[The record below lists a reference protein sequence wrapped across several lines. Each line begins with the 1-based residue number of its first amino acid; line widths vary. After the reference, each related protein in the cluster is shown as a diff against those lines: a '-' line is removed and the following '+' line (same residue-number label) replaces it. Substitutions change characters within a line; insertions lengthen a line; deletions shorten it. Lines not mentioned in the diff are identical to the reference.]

1 MEIPWI
7 KPNLLL
13 QGKNIELRPLQFDML
28 DALFAVSQDANIW
41 RLTSVDYSVR
51 ENFYPNFTAALKG
64 RETGKT
70 YPFLI
75 CLAGS
80 SEIIGTT
87 RFLEICPEDRKLE
100 IGVTWLASQYWG
112 TGANAECKYLLLEY
126 CFDTLKANRVQFR
139 AKSDNARS
147 RRALEKIG
155 ATFEGILRKD
165 KIEPGGNARDTAF
178 FSIISEEWPD
188 LKPTLAARL

>member
-7 KPNLLL
+7 QPNLQL
-13 QGKNIELRPLQFDML
+13 QGKHIELRPLEFDTL
-28 DALFAVSQDANIW
+28 APLFAVAQDAEIW

-64 RETGKT
+64 REAGKT

-75 CLAGS
+75 YHTGS
-80 SEIIGTT
+80 ARIIGTT

-139 AKSDNARS
+139 AKSDNMRS

-178 FSIISEEWPD
+178 FSILNDEWPE